1 MRRRTTTT
9 EEAKQNRKRE
19 KKKKKKKKEKEITQP
34 HSSEDIY
41 IKKEMAQDRK
51 LIGAVVQYCTASG
64 WWHQNMLKSGAV
76 LTAVLSKKP
85 PFCNQ
90 SLTKLWQVKG
100 E

>member
-1 MRRRTTTT
+1 
-9 EEAKQNRKRE
+9 
-19 KKKKKKKKEKEITQP
+19 
-34 HSSEDIY
+34 
-41 IKKEMAQDRK
+41 MAQDRK